1 LEEPDIGAPLQLLG
15 IRIGRM
21 SKSKPTDSNQPS
33 LFELEFENQDFLTQ
47 QLITYIG
54 NKRTLL
60 PSIDKILLEIRQKT
74 GDRKLRTADLFSGSG
89 AVTRLLKQHS
99 SLVVANDLETYS
111 TIINR
116 CFLSNKAEVPLAE
129 IQESVDRLNAKA
141 DAGMFE
147 EGFIREMYAPKDE
160 TSITGEDRVFYT
172 IDNARRLDS
181 FAQWIAQEDSALQ
194 PYLLAPLMSK
204 ASKHTNTAGI
214 FKGFYKNTDTKV
226 GAYGGK
232 AGNALLRIL
241 GQIRLETPVFSS
253 FHSDSLI
260 LQGDAAKISKGLPD
274 LDLVYLDPPYN
285 QHPYGANYYMLNYL
299 HDYKRPPEVSKVS
312 GIPTDWN
319 RSDFNVRSKALK
331 SLRETVEPLSARFV
345 LISFN
350 DEGFISPIEMRDFL
364 SSLGKLTEVAIE
376 YNTFRGSRNLHI
388 RSDKV
393 FEHLF
398 LLERG

>member
-1 LEEPDIGAPLQLLG
+1 MDALVLLLG
-15 IRIGRM
+15 ISIGRM
-21 SKSKPTDSNQPS
+21 SKSKTVDPNQLS
-33 LFELEFENQDFLTQ
+33 LFELDFENQDFLTQ

-60 PSIDKILLEIRQKT
+60 PAIHKILLQVREKT
-74 GDRKLRTADLFSGSG
+74 GGRKLMTADLFSGSG
-89 AVTRLLKQHS
+89 VVSRLLKQHS

-111 TIINR
+111 KIINT
-116 CFLSNKAEVPLAE
+116 CFLSNKSEVPLLE
-129 IQESVDRLNAKA
+129 INDAVDRLNARA
-141 DAGMFE
+141 DSGDFN

-160 TSITGEDRVFYT
+160 TSITSEDRVFYT

-181 FAQWIAQEDSALQ
+181 FAQWIAEEDDAIQ
-194 PYLLAPLMSK
+194 PYLLGPLMSK

-241 GQIRLETPVFSS
+241 GQIRLEAPVLSNFY
-253 FHSDSLI
+253 SDYLI
-260 LQGDAAKISKGLPD
+260 IHGDAAKISTELPE

-299 HDYKRPPEVSKVS
+299 RNYERPKAVSKVS

-319 RSDFNVRSKALK
+319 RSDFNVKSKALK

-350 DEGFISPIEMRDFL
+350 DEGFISPSEMRDFL
-364 SSLGKLTEVAIE
+364 SSLGKLSEVAIE

>member
-1 LEEPDIGAPLQLLG
+1 
-15 IRIGRM
+15 M
-21 SKSKPTDSNQPS
+21 SKSKSLEPSQPS
-33 LFELEFENQDFLTQ
+33 LFDFATENQDFLSQ

-60 PSIDKILLEIRQKT
+60 PSINNILLDIRHKV
-74 GDRKLRTADLFSGSG
+74 GDQKLRTADLFSGSG
-89 AVTRLLKQHS
+89 GVARLLKQHS

-111 TIINR
+111 KIINT
-116 CFLSNKAEVPLAE
+116 CFLANKSEVPLGS
-129 IQESVDRLNAKA
+129 IQEAVDRLNARV
-141 DAGMFE
+141 DAGDFE
-147 EGFIREMYAPKDE
+147 DGFIREMYAPKDE
-160 TSITGEDRVFYT
+160 ENITTEDRVFYT
-172 IDNARRLDS
+172 VDNAKRLDS
-181 FAQWIAQEDSALQ
+181 FSQWIAKEDPAIQ
-194 PYLLAPLMSK
+194 PFLLAPLMSK

-226 GAYGGK
+226 GAFGGK
-232 AGNALLRIL
+232 AGNALQRIL
-241 GQIRLETPVFSS
+241 GQIRLEVPILSNFESE
-253 FHSDSLI
+253 SLV
-260 LQGDAAKISKGLPD
+260 LQGDAAKVSSELPE

-299 HDYKRPPEVSKVS
+299 HDYRKPEDVSRVS

-319 RSDFNVRSKALK
+319 RSDFNVKSKALN
-331 SLRETVEPLSARFV
+331 SLKETVEPLNARFV

-350 DEGFISPIEMRDFL
+350 DEGFISPSEMRDFL
-364 SSLGKLTEVAIE
+364 TSIGKLSEVAIE

>member
-1 LEEPDIGAPLQLLG
+1 
-15 IRIGRM
+15 M
-21 SKSKPTDSNQPS
+21 SKSNTADSNQPS
-33 LFELEFENQDFLTQ
+33 LFELEVENQDFLSQ

-60 PSIDKILLEIRQKT
+60 PSIDKILLDIKEKF
-74 GDRKLRTADLFSGSG
+74 GSRKLRTADLFSGSG

-111 TIINR
+111 RIINS
-116 CFLSNKAEVPLAE
+116 CFLSNKADVPLAE
-129 IQESVDRLNAKA
+129 IQEAVKRLNAKA
-141 DAGMFE
+141 DAGSFE
-147 EGFIREMYAPKDE
+147 DGFIREMYAPKDE
-160 TSITGEDRVFYT
+160 SSITSEDRVFYT
-172 IDNARRLDS
+172 IDNAKRLDS
-181 FAQWIAQEDSALQ
+181 FAQWIAQEDTAIQ
-194 PYLLAPLMSK
+194 PYLLGPLMSK

-214 FKGFYKNTDTKV
+214 FKGFYKNTETKV

-241 GQIRLETPVFSS
+241 GQIRLEVPVLSN
-253 FHSDSLI
+253 FHSDYLVI
-260 LQGDAAKISKGLPD
+260 QGDASKISSELPE

-299 HDYKRPPEVSKVS
+299 HEYVKPKDVSKVS

-319 RSDFNVRSKALK
+319 RSNFNVKSKALK
-331 SLRETVEPLSARFV
+331 SLRETVEPLTARFV

-350 DEGFISPIEMRDFL
+350 DEGFISPAEMRDFL
-364 SSLGKLTEVAIE
+364 SSLGKLSEVAIE